1 MLVATVLKASL
12 TEAPTRGTKLLIA
25 KRAVFK
31 VRLSELWDNMFF
43 VVKINI
49 NIDITKTVTEVKVV
63 FNVFEIPLKLPPPS
77 GLMQAKDIQSF
88 TRGSIKP
95 TKNASINDI
104 STSIS
109 VFKTTALERLPF
121 IMLSV
126 VISGTNAFITLDSV
140 FKYEPTVLE
149 SEIQTLNTVS
159 VTTRIEHIENDFF
172 NASFVNELARVEKID
187 DMISKISIPENTL
200 ITSSTLAKR

>member
-25 KRAVFK
+25 KRAVFR
-31 VRLSELWDNMFF
+31 VRLSELWDNMFL

-63 FNVFEIPLKLPPPS
+63 FNVFEIPLKLPPPR
-77 GLMQAKDIQSF
+77 GFMQANDIHSF
-88 TRGSIKP
+88 TSGSIKP
-95 TKNASINDI
+95 TKKASINEI
-104 STSIS
+104 STSIN
-109 VFKTTALERLPF
+109 VFKTTALEMFPF

-126 VISGTNAFITLDSV
+126 VIKGANAFITCDSV
-140 FKYEPTVLE
+140 FKYDPTVLE
-149 SEIQTLNTVS
+149 REIQTLNTVS

-172 NASFVNELARVEKID
+172 NASFVSEFARVEKID
-187 DMISKISIPENTL
+187 DMISKINIPENTL
-200 ITSSTLAKR
+200 TTSSTLAKR

>member
-1 MLVATVLKASL
+1 
-12 TEAPTRGTKLLIA
+12 
-25 KRAVFK
+25 
-31 VRLSELWDNMFF
+31 MFF

-63 FNVFEIPLKLPPPS
+63 FSVFEIPLKLPPPS

-88 TRGSIKP
+88 TRGSINP

-109 VFKTTALERLPF
+109 VFKTTALEILPF

-126 VISGTNAFITLDSV
+126 VISGTNAFITLDRV
-140 FKYEPTVLE
+140 FRYEPTVLE